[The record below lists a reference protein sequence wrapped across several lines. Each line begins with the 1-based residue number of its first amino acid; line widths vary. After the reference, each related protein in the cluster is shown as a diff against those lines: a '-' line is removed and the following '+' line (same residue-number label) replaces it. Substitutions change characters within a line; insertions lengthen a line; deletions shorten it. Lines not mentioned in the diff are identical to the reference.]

1 MSSYASFVA
10 LVPVKQFTV
19 GKSRLADLPP
29 ERRAALARAFALDT
43 IAACRAAS
51 AIDGV
56 IVVTDDVGFA
66 GELGALTP
74 DCVVIPDGVSGN
86 LNASLEQAAHE
97 AVRRWP
103 GLGIA
108 AICADLP
115 ALRPDELTAALA
127 SVVRTGFVPDEAGTG
142 TTVYAA
148 RTLPDFQPA
157 FGGES
162 AARHAGAGAEVLLGH
177 WPSVR
182 HDVDDAGALARAL
195 VLGVGPHTMAA
206 LGL

>member
-1 MSSYASFVA
+1 MSSYPSFVA
-10 LVPVKQFTV
+10 LVPVKPFTV
-19 GKSRLADLPP
+19 GKSRLADLPA

-43 IAACRAAS
+43 ITACRAAS
-51 AIDGV
+51 AIEGV

-66 GELGALTP
+66 GELRTLAP

-86 LNASLEQAAHE
+86 LNASLGQAAHE

-127 SVVRTGFVPDEAGTG
+127 SVVRTGFVPDAAGTG
-142 TTVYAA
+142 TSVYAA
-148 RTLPDFQPA
+148 RALADFDPA
-157 FGGES
+157 FGADS
-162 AARHAGAGAEVLLGH
+162 AARHADSGAEAVLGE